1 MSTNNNTSIPLAGL
15 ATYTGIPQVTTGTT
29 NIVVSIRADK
39 LSELTIQQSANGVHW
54 DLHEKWTCDPA
65 KSPTG
70 FVCQAPV
77 GLSFFRV
84 LLQNLEVTAMTTLRL
99 ISTLNNVS
107 NVRLDVLRDN
117 TLISGEDTLGVKH
130 TLLTDATGALQ
141 VVASLSPVDNQ
152 DVTVTNDVTVQGQN
166 NNYEFFPTAANNTA
180 AVYADGT
187 QGVNVTGGWSYSNL
201 ATGKINWYLY
211 GSTGLA
217 TDYKVSQLNS
227 MYAVVNNQSTL
238 GLALAQNPFII
249 IYTRPDSVPG
259 GAAWYKSKLFFGSNA
274 HTDVTG
280 IKLLYTGADP
290 VEVHPEITGINRIQL
305 IFVEGLSTKPLAQ
318 AQTENILTGSLQTTN
333 NTAQVGAFNFVMEE
347 FGADWVKTPSI
358 LPIEFNK
365 VMCDTTGS
373 AVTVSS
379 GTVVVSS
386 QPHLSYLT
394 DNVAVATMPA
404 ITGTVAVSSQPHLSY
419 LTDNVAVAT
428 MPAITGTVAVSSA
441 PFLSYLTSNI
451 AVATQ
456 PALAFS
462 TDKVDATGS
471 AVTISSGSVSVSTLP
486 SIPTGANV
494 IGGVTTSRTTSSIT
508 SWENPT
514 QIISFDSG
522 NTVRQIK
529 GSAGSLHSLS
539 ITNDNNNLAFV
550 AIYDL
555 PAAGVTAGATTPKA
569 VFAINKNQ
577 QIQLPLHA
585 VEFSNGISFFT
596 ATTYNG
602 GTPLTLVYL
611 TASYNG

>member
-1 MSTNNNTSIPLAGL
+1 MVVHSIANNSYVVLGSGESFEG
-15 ATYTGIPQVTTGTT
+15 GIEVTTGGVSICVSTFCSSEVKVIIKQYRQNAASTLMHNNEENVAADTKGLVQTPVKAGFFSIKVENLGASMTFT
-29 NIVVSIRADK
+29 NITTVLQETHFINLDIRS
-39 LSELTIQQSANGVHW
+39 L
-54 DLHEKWTCDPA
+54 
-65 KSPTG
+65 
-70 FVCQAPV
+70 
-77 GLSFFRV
+77 
-84 LLQNLEVTAMTTLRL
+84 
-99 ISTLNNVS
+99 
-107 NVRLDVLRDN
+107 
-117 TLISGEDTLGVKH
+117 
-130 TLLTDATGALQ
+130 TGARDS
-141 VVASLSPVDNQ
+141 VTIAGGTITPSGTQ
-152 DVTVTNDVTVQGQN
+152 DVNVTNDVVVQGQN
-166 NNYEFFPTAANNTA
+166 NNYEFYPTPENNIA

-217 TDYKVSQLNS
+217 TDYKVSELNS

-238 GLALAQNPFII
+238 GLALAQNPWVM
-249 IYTRPDSVPG
+249 IYTRPDSG
-259 GAAWYKSKLFFGSNA
+259 TNGAGWYKSKLFFGSNA

-280 IKLLYTGADP
+280 IKLLYTGSDP
-290 VEVHPEITGINRIQL
+290 IDVHPEITGINRIQL
-305 IFVEGLSTKPLAQ
+305 IFVEALSTKPLAQ
-318 AQTENILTGSLQTTN
+318 AQNENIMLGSLQTTN
-333 NTAQVGAFNFVMEE
+333 NTAQAGAFNFVMQE

-379 GTVVVSS
+379 GTVAVSS

-394 DNVAVATMPA
+394 DNIAVATMPSITGTVVVSSQPALSYLTDNIAVATMPA
-404 ITGTVAVSSQPHLSY
+404 ITGTVAVSS
-419 LTDNVAVAT
+419 
-428 MPAITGTVAVSSA
+428 M

-471 AVTISSGSVSVSTLP
+471 AVTIS
-486 SIPTGANV
+486 
-494 IGGVTTSRTTSSIT
+494 RTTSSVT

-514 QIISFDSG
+514 SIISFDSG
-522 NTVRQIK
+522 STVRQIK
-529 GSAGSLHSLS
+529 GTAGSLHSLS
-539 ITNDNNNLAFV
+539 ITNDNNSLAYV
-550 AIYDL
+550 ALYDEL
-555 PAAGVTAGATTPKA
+555 ATNVTAGVTTPKA
-569 VFAINKNQ
+569 VFTINKNQ

-585 VEFSNGISFFT
+585 VAFSTAISYFT

-602 GTPLTLVYL
+602 GTPQTLVYL